1 MTQFCSKK
9 PHGADVTCVGNR
21 SSSHMQRNSAWWA
34 SDSPPCG
41 KANLPLLAPSC
52 QHSLALKF
60 FSLSYSLPL
69 IAGELPGFPI
79 IRKRKSL
86 I

>member
-1 MTQFCSKK
+1 M
-9 PHGADVTCVGNR
+9 TCVGNQ
-21 SSSHMQRNSAWWA
+21 SGSHMQRNPAWWV
-34 SDSPPCG
+34 SDPPPCG
-41 KANLPLLAPSC
+41 KANLPLFAPLF
-52 QHSLALKF
+52 QHSFTLKI

-69 IAGELPGFPI
+69 IASELPGFPI